1 MFRTEAKFL
10 VRRVKILDTPRLSS
24 LSLPISTLV
33 FSPFPLETFAN
44 SYLSPETFSDGN
56 ERHSILDGD
65 SRLSPRRHFESK
77 KKKRK
82 KDDEFRSEDARVRNT
97 LDKWQ
102 RLSNICYSKV
112 LYRARKQLTAKRH
125 RVARED
131 PSEKIFCPICV
142 LPNLCPNRPWFE
154 RMTMRACK
162 RRTRKKEGREEKKVG
177 NLRSLSVYIRCP
189 YVYAEN
195 CAKSRCFISIIWE
208 STGLG
213 CCRQRYGCF
222 YFYVYHVHS
231 EHSPCVF
238 VLTVR

>member
-1 MFRTEAKFL
+1 MSEWFHIVPR
-10 VRRVKILDTPRLSS
+10 VRDKNLLSA
-24 LSLPISTLV
+24 
-33 FSPFPLETFAN
+33 E
-44 SYLSPETFSDGN
+44 GKRGK
-56 ERHSILDGD
+56 ERK
-65 SRLSPRRHFESK
+65 E